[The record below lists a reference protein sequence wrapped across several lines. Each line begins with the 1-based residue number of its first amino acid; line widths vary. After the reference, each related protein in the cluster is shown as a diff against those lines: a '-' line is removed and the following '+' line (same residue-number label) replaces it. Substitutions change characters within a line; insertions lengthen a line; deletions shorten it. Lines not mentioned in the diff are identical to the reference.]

1 MRNKF
6 YYISIVLLGIFSFS
20 NRIISKNLNLNK
32 ADSLFNLQ
40 IYTEAKL
47 IYDSLYYKE
56 NLYSESMLLKMAL
69 IEEGLENYE
78 KSIYYLSQYQSI
90 NNNESSEIKI
100 KKIANNYDLEGYE
113 KNDFDYLQNIL
124 KENRIIIIY
133 SLLLLILLIFIIN
146 IYRIL
151 KSKKAPTL
159 VLTFYIISILFLLI
173 ININLPKSGIVYFE
187 NTFIMEKPSSGSD
200 LYQIVK
206 KGDKLKIIGEES
218 DWYKIKINKTEKYI
232 RKKNIKII
240 N

>member
-1 MRNKF
+1 MRNRF
-6 YYISIVLLGIFSFS
+6 YYISIVLLAIFSFS
-20 NRIISKNLNLNK
+20 NRIISKNLSLNK
-32 ADSLFNLQ
+32 ADSLFNLK
-40 IYTEAKL
+40 IYTKAKL

-100 KKIANNYDLEGYE
+100 QKIANNYNLEGYE

-133 SLLLLILLIFIIN
+133 SLLLSILLIFIIN

-159 VLTFYIISILFLLI
+159 VLTFYIISILFFLI

-187 NTFIMEKPSSGSD
+187 NTFIMEKPSSGSN

-218 DWYKIKINKTEKYI
+218 VWYKIKINETEKYI

>member
-1 MRNKF
+1 MRNRF
-6 YYISIVLLGIFSFS
+6 YYISIVLLAIFSFS
-20 NRIISKNLNLNK
+20 NRIISKNLSLNK
-32 ADSLFNLQ
+32 ADSLFNLK

-56 NLYSESMLLKMAL
+56 NLYSERMLLKMAL

-100 KKIANNYDLEGYE
+100 QKIANNYDLEGYK
-113 KNDFDYLQNIL
+113 KNDFDYFQNIL

-133 SLLLLILLIFIIN
+133 SLLLLTLLIFIIN

-187 NTFIMEKPSSGSD
+187 NTFIMEKPSSGSN

-218 DWYKIKINKTEKYI
+218 VWYKIKINEAEKYI

>member
-133 SLLLLILLIFIIN
+133 SLLLLILLIFILN

-218 DWYKIKINKTEKYI
+218 VWYKIKINKTEKYI

>member
-218 DWYKIKINKTEKYI
+218 VWYKIKINQTEKYI

>member
-218 DWYKIKINKTEKYI
+218 VWYKIKINKKEKYI
-232 RKKNIKII
+232 IKKNIKII

>member
-1 MRNKF
+1 MKNRF
-6 YYISIVLLGIFSFS
+6 YYISVVLLAIFSFS
-20 NRIISKNLNLNK
+20 NRIISKNLSLDK
-32 ADSLFNLQ
+32 ADSLFNLK

-47 IYDSLYYKE
+47 IYDSLYFKE
-56 NLYSESMLLKMAL
+56 SLYSESMLLKMAL

-100 KKIANNYDLEGYE
+100 QKIANNYDLEGYE

-133 SLLLLILLIFIIN
+133 SLLLLILLIFVIN

-159 VLTFYIISILFLLI
+159 LPTFYVISILFLLI

-187 NTFIMEKPSSGSD
+187 NTFIMEKPSSGSN

-218 DWYKIKINKTEKYI
+218 VWYKIKINETEKYI
-232 RKKNIKII
+232 RKKNIKIFK
-240 N
+240 

>member
-1 MRNKF
+1 MRNRF
-6 YYISIVLLGIFSFS
+6 YYISVVLLAIFSFS
-20 NRIISKNLNLNK
+20 NRIISKNLSLNK
-32 ADSLFNLQ
+32 ADSLFNLK

-47 IYDSLYYKE
+47 IYDSLYFKE
-56 NLYSESMLLKMAL
+56 SLYSESMLLKMAL

-100 KKIANNYDLEGYE
+100 QKIANNYDLKGYE

-133 SLLLLILLIFIIN
+133 SLLLLTLLIFIIN

-159 VLTFYIISILFLLI
+159 VHTFYIISILFLLI

-187 NTFIMEKPSSGSD
+187 NTFIMEKPSSGSN

-218 DWYKIKINKTEKYI
+218 VWYKIKINETEKYI

>member
-206 KGDKLKIIGEES
+206 KGDKLKIIGQES
-218 DWYKIKINKTEKYI
+218 VWYKIKINKTEKYI

>member
-1 MRNKF
+1 MRNRF
-6 YYISIVLLGIFSFS
+6 YYISIVLLAIFSFS
-20 NRIISKNLNLNK
+20 NKIISKNLSLDK
-32 ADSLFNLQ
+32 ADSLFNLK

-47 IYDSLYYKE
+47 IYDSLYFKE
-56 NLYSESMLLKMAL
+56 SLYSESMLLKMAL

-100 KKIANNYDLEGYE
+100 QKIANNYDLEGYE

-124 KENRIIIIY
+124 KKNRIIIIY

-151 KSKKAPTL
+151 KNKKAPTL
-159 VLTFYIISILFLLI
+159 VPTFYVISILFLLI

-187 NTFIMEKPSSGSD
+187 NTFIMEKPSSGSN

-218 DWYKIKINKTEKYI
+218 VWYKIKINETEKYI

>member
-20 NRIISKNLNLNK
+20 NRIISKNLSLNK
-32 ADSLFNLQ
+32 ADSLFNLK

-47 IYDSLYYKE
+47 IYDNLYYKE

-173 ININLPKSGIVYFE
+173 ININLPKSRIVYFE

-218 DWYKIKINKTEKYI
+218 VWYKIKINKTEKYI

>member
-1 MRNKF
+1 MRNRF
-6 YYISIVLLGIFSFS
+6 YYISIVLLAIFSFS
-20 NRIISKNLNLNK
+20 NRIISKNLSLNK
-32 ADSLFNLQ
+32 ADSLFNLK

-100 KKIANNYDLEGYE
+100 QKIAYNYDLEGYE

-133 SLLLLILLIFIIN
+133 SLLLLTLLIFIIN

-159 VLTFYIISILFLLI
+159 VLTFYIISILFFLI

-187 NTFIMEKPSSGSD
+187 NTFIMDKPSSGSN
-200 LYQIVK
+200 LHQIVK

-218 DWYKIKINKTEKYI
+218 VWYKIKVNKTEKYI

>member
-1 MRNKF
+1 MRNRF
-6 YYISIVLLGIFSFS
+6 YYISVVLLAIFSFS
-20 NRIISKNLNLNK
+20 NKIISKNLSLDK
-32 ADSLFNLQ
+32 ADSLFNLK

-47 IYDSLYYKE
+47 IYDSLYFKE
-56 NLYSESMLLKMAL
+56 SLYSESMLLKMAL

-100 KKIANNYDLEGYE
+100 QKIANNYDLKGYE

-133 SLLLLILLIFIIN
+133 SLLLLILLIFVIN

-159 VLTFYIISILFLLI
+159 LPTFYVISILFLLI

-187 NTFIMEKPSSGSD
+187 NTFIMEKPSSGSN

-218 DWYKIKINKTEKYI
+218 VWYKIKINETEKYI

>member
-159 VLTFYIISILFLLI
+159 VLTFYIISILFLVI

-187 NTFIMEKPSSGSD
+187 NTFIMEKPSSGSN

-218 DWYKIKINKTEKYI
+218 VWYKIKINKTEKYI

>member
-1 MRNKF
+1 MRNRF
-6 YYISIVLLGIFSFS
+6 YYISIVLLAIFSFS
-20 NRIISKNLNLNK
+20 NRIISKNLSLNK
-32 ADSLFNLQ
+32 ADSLFNLK

-47 IYDSLYYKE
+47 IYDSLYFKE

-100 KKIANNYDLEGYE
+100 QKIANNYDLEGYE

-124 KENRIIIIY
+124 KKNRIIIIY

-151 KSKKAPTL
+151 KNKKAPTL
-159 VLTFYIISILFLLI
+159 VPTFYVISILFLLI

-187 NTFIMEKPSSGSD
+187 NTFIMEKPSSGSN

-218 DWYKIKINKTEKYI
+218 VWYKIKINETEKYI

>member
-1 MRNKF
+1 MRNRF
-6 YYISIVLLGIFSFS
+6 YYISIILLAIFSFS
-20 NRIISKNLNLNK
+20 NRIISKNLSLNK
-32 ADSLFNLQ
+32 ADSLFNLK

-100 KKIANNYDLEGYE
+100 QKIANNYDLEGYE

-187 NTFIMEKPSSGSD
+187 NTFIMGKPSSGSN

-218 DWYKIKINKTEKYI
+218 VWYKIKINETEKYI

>member
-20 NRIISKNLNLNK
+20 NRIIAKNLNLNK

-218 DWYKIKINKTEKYI
+218 VWYKIKINKTEKYI
-232 RKKNIKII
+232 RKKNLKII

>member
-1 MRNKF
+1 MKNRF
-6 YYISIVLLGIFSFS
+6 YYISVVLLAIFSFS
-20 NRIISKNLNLNK
+20 NKIISKNLSLGK
-32 ADSLFNLQ
+32 ADSLFNLK

-90 NNNESSEIKI
+90 NNKESSEIKI
-100 KKIANNYDLEGYE
+100 QKIANNYDLKGYE

-133 SLLLLILLIFIIN
+133 SLLLLILLIFVIN
-146 IYRIL
+146 VYRIL
-151 KSKKAPTL
+151 KSRKAPTL
-159 VLTFYIISILFLLI
+159 VPTFYVISILFLII

-187 NTFIMEKPSSGSD
+187 NTFIMEKPSSGSN

-218 DWYKIKINKTEKYI
+218 VWYKIKINETEKYI

>member
-1 MRNKF
+1 MRNRF
-6 YYISIVLLGIFSFS
+6 YYISIVLLAIFSFS
-20 NRIISKNLNLNK
+20 NKIISKNLILNK
-32 ADSLFNLQ
+32 ADSLFNLK

-47 IYDSLYYKE
+47 IYDSLYFKE
-56 NLYSESMLLKMAL
+56 SLYSESMLLKMAL

-100 KKIANNYDLEGYE
+100 QKIANNYDLKGYE

-133 SLLLLILLIFIIN
+133 SLLLLILLIFVIN

-159 VLTFYIISILFLLI
+159 LPTFYVISILFLLI

-187 NTFIMEKPSSGSD
+187 NTFIMEKPSSGSN

-218 DWYKIKINKTEKYI
+218 VWYKIKINETEKYI

>member
-1 MRNKF
+1 MRNRF
-6 YYISIVLLGIFSFS
+6 YYISIVLLAIFSFS
-20 NRIISKNLNLNK
+20 NRIISKNLSLNK
-32 ADSLFNLQ
+32 ADSLFNLK

-100 KKIANNYDLEGYE
+100 QKIANNYNLEGYE

-133 SLLLLILLIFIIN
+133 SLLLSILLIFIIN

-159 VLTFYIISILFLLI
+159 VLTFYIISILFFLI

-187 NTFIMEKPSSGSD
+187 NTFIMEKPSD
-200 LYQIVK
+200 VPVL
-206 KGDKLKIIGEES
+206 
-218 DWYKIKINKTEKYI
+218 
-232 RKKNIKII
+232 
-240 N
+240 

>member
-1 MRNKF
+1 MRNRF
-6 YYISIVLLGIFSFS
+6 YYISIVLLAIFSFS
-20 NRIISKNLNLNK
+20 NRIISKNLSLNK
-32 ADSLFNLQ
+32 ADSLFNLK

-56 NLYSESMLLKMAL
+56 NLYSERMLLKMAL

-100 KKIANNYDLEGYE
+100 QKIANNYDLEGYE

-159 VLTFYIISILFLLI
+159 ILTFYIISILFLFI

-187 NTFIMEKPSSGSD
+187 NTFIMEKPSSGSN

-206 KGDKLKIIGEES
+206 KGDKLKIMGEES
-218 DWYKIKINKTEKYI
+218 VWYKIKINKTEKYI

>member
-1 MRNKF
+1 MRNRF
-6 YYISIVLLGIFSFS
+6 YYISIVLLAIFSFS
-20 NRIISKNLNLNK
+20 NKIISKNLSLNK
-32 ADSLFNLQ
+32 ADSLFNLK

-47 IYDSLYYKE
+47 IYDSLYFKE
-56 NLYSESMLLKMAL
+56 SLYSESMLLKMAL

-100 KKIANNYDLEGYE
+100 KKIANNYDLKGYE

-124 KENRIIIIY
+124 KKNRIIIIY
-133 SLLLLILLIFIIN
+133 SLLLLILLIFVIN

-151 KSKKAPTL
+151 KNKKAPTL
-159 VLTFYIISILFLLI
+159 LPTFYVISILFLLI

-187 NTFIMEKPSSGSD
+187 NTFIMEKPSSGSN

-218 DWYKIKINKTEKYI
+218 VWYKIKINETEKYI

>member
-1 MRNKF
+1 MRNRF
-6 YYISIVLLGIFSFS
+6 YYISIVLLAIFSFS
-20 NRIISKNLNLNK
+20 NKIFSKNLSLNK
-32 ADSLFNLQ
+32 ADSLFNLK

-56 NLYSESMLLKMAL
+56 NLYSERMLLKMAL

-100 KKIANNYDLEGYE
+100 QKIANNYDLEGYE

-124 KENRIIIIY
+124 KENKIIIIY
-133 SLLLLILLIFIIN
+133 SLLLLTLLIFIIN

-159 VLTFYIISILFLLI
+159 VLTFYIISILFLFI

-187 NTFIMEKPSSGSD
+187 NTFIMEKPSSGSN

-218 DWYKIKINKTEKYI
+218 VWYKIKINKTEKYI

>member
-133 SLLLLILLIFIIN
+133 SLLLLILLLFIIN

-218 DWYKIKINKTEKYI
+218 VWYKIKINKTEKYI

>member
-20 NRIISKNLNLNK
+20 NRIIAKNLNLNK

-218 DWYKIKINKTEKYI
+218 VWYKIKINKTEKYI

>member
-1 MRNKF
+1 MRNRF
-6 YYISIVLLGIFSFS
+6 YYISIILLAIFSFS
-20 NRIISKNLNLNK
+20 NRIISKNLSLNK
-32 ADSLFNLQ
+32 ADSLFNLK

-100 KKIANNYDLEGYE
+100 QKIANNYDLEGYE

-133 SLLLLILLIFIIN
+133 SLLLLILLIFVIN
-146 IYRIL
+146 I
-151 KSKKAPTL
+151 
-159 VLTFYIISILFLLI
+159 
-173 ININLPKSGIVYFE
+173 
-187 NTFIMEKPSSGSD
+187 
-200 LYQIVK
+200 
-206 KGDKLKIIGEES
+206 
-218 DWYKIKINKTEKYI
+218 
-232 RKKNIKII
+232 
-240 N
+240 

>member
-1 MRNKF
+1 MRNRF
-6 YYISIVLLGIFSFS
+6 YYISIVLLAIFSFS
-20 NRIISKNLNLNK
+20 NRIISKNLSLNK
-32 ADSLFNLQ
+32 ADSLFNLK

-100 KKIANNYDLEGYE
+100 QKIANNYNLEGYE

-133 SLLLLILLIFIIN
+133 SLLLSILLIFIIN

-159 VLTFYIISILFLLI
+159 VPTFYVISILFLLI

-187 NTFIMEKPSSGSD
+187 NTFIMEKPSSGSN

-218 DWYKIKINKTEKYI
+218 VWYKIKINETEKYI

>member
-1 MRNKF
+1 MRNRF
-6 YYISIVLLGIFSFS
+6 YYISVVLLAIFSFS
-20 NRIISKNLNLNK
+20 NRIISKNLSLNK
-32 ADSLFNLQ
+32 ADSLFNLK
-40 IYTEAKL
+40 IYTKAKL

-100 KKIANNYDLEGYE
+100 QKIANNYDLEGYE

-124 KENRIIIIY
+124 KKNRIIIIY

-151 KSKKAPTL
+151 KNKKAPTL
-159 VLTFYIISILFLLI
+159 VPTFYVISILFLII

-187 NTFIMEKPSSGSD
+187 NTFIMEKPSSGSN

-218 DWYKIKINKTEKYI
+218 VWYKIKINETEKYI

>member
-20 NRIISKNLNLNK
+20 NRIMSKNLNLNK

-113 KNDFDYLQNIL
+113 KSDFDYLQNIL

-151 KSKKAPTL
+151 KNKEAPTL

-218 DWYKIKINKTEKYI
+218 VWYKIKINKTEKYI
-232 RKKNIKII
+232 KGK
-240 N
+240 

>member
-100 KKIANNYDLEGYE
+100 QKIANNYNLEGYE

-133 SLLLLILLIFIIN
+133 SLLLSILLIFIIN

-187 NTFIMEKPSSGSD
+187 NTFIMEKPSSGSN

-218 DWYKIKINKTEKYI
+218 VWYKIKINETEKYI

>member
-1 MRNKF
+1 MRNRF
-6 YYISIVLLGIFSFS
+6 YYISIVLLAIFSFS
-20 NRIISKNLNLNK
+20 NRIISKNLSLNK
-32 ADSLFNLQ
+32 ADSLFNLK
-40 IYTEAKL
+40 IYTKAKL

-56 NLYSESMLLKMAL
+56 NLYSESMFLKMAL

-100 KKIANNYDLEGYE
+100 QKIANNYDLKGYK

-133 SLLLLILLIFIIN
+133 SLLLLTLLIFIIN

-159 VLTFYIISILFLLI
+159 VHTFYIISILFLCI

-187 NTFIMEKPSSGSD
+187 NTFIMDKPSSGSN

-206 KGDKLKIIGEES
+206 KGDKLKIVGEES
-218 DWYKIKINKTEKYI
+218 VWYKIKVNKTEKYI

>member
-6 YYISIVLLGIFSFS
+6 YYISIILLGIFSFS

-206 KGDKLKIIGEES
+206 KGDRLKIIGEES
-218 DWYKIKINKTEKYI
+218 VWYKIKINKTEKYI

>member
-1 MRNKF
+1 MRNRF
-6 YYISIVLLGIFSFS
+6 YYISIVLLAIFSFS
-20 NRIISKNLNLNK
+20 NRIISKNLSLNK
-32 ADSLFNLQ
+32 ADSLFNLK
-40 IYTEAKL
+40 IYTKAKL

-56 NLYSESMLLKMAL
+56 NLYSESMFLKMAL

-100 KKIANNYDLEGYE
+100 QKIANNYDLEGYK

-133 SLLLLILLIFIIN
+133 SLLLLTLLIFIIN

-159 VLTFYIISILFLLI
+159 VHTFYIISILFLCI

-187 NTFIMEKPSSGSD
+187 NTFIMDKPSSGSN

-206 KGDKLKIIGEES
+206 KGDKLKIVGEES
-218 DWYKIKINKTEKYI
+218 VWYKIKVNKTEKYI

>member
-20 NRIISKNLNLNK
+20 NRIISKNLSLNK
-32 ADSLFNLQ
+32 ADSLFNLK

-78 KSIYYLSQYQSI
+78 KTIYYLSQYQSI

-100 KKIANNYDLEGYE
+100 KKIANNYNLEGYE

-218 DWYKIKINKTEKYI
+218 VWYKIKINKTEKYI

>member
-1 MRNKF
+1 MKNRF
-6 YYISIVLLGIFSFS
+6 YYISVVLLAIFSFS
-20 NRIISKNLNLNK
+20 NKIISKNLSLDK
-32 ADSLFNLQ
+32 ADSLFNLK

-47 IYDSLYYKE
+47 IYDSLYFKE
-56 NLYSESMLLKMAL
+56 SLYSESMLLKMAL

-100 KKIANNYDLEGYE
+100 QKIANNYDLKGYE

-159 VLTFYIISILFLLI
+159 LPTFYVISILFLLI

-187 NTFIMEKPSSGSD
+187 NTFIMEKPSSGSN

-218 DWYKIKINKTEKYI
+218 VWYKIKINETEKYI